1 MRTIRSFVFPGERV
15 SIHDTDI
22 GWVALAI
29 GDDGLPMASKSI
41 TREEAALALGRYE
54 HTIIEHS

>member
-1 MRTIRSFVFPGERV
+1 MRTIRSFIFPGSCV
-15 SIHDTDI
+15 TIHDTDI

-29 GDDGLPMASKSI
+29 GDDGMPMASKPIS
-41 TREEAALALGRYE
+41 REEAALALGRYE